1 MAARAGRVRT
11 LALRRATE
19 KMRAWE
25 QDMTNPFRH
34 DASRFGGLLRG
45 ALLACVLL
53 RAVWPGD
60 AAAQAYPN
68 RPITMIVPFAV
79 GGLTD
84 VPARVLA
91 GMLQDRIGQ
100 TIIVENKPG
109 GSGTLGGAFA
119 VRAAPDGY
127 TLFANSIADAQNLFF
142 IPVPY
147 NAIDDFAMI
156 GMIVEGPPLVLIAD
170 ATLPYKSLADLLAD
184 AKANPA
190 KISFGTSGPAT
201 SPAMALA
208 QLNALAKTAIA
219 GVPYAGSGEA
229 ARNVTPS
236 GVQGAFAFYAQAK
249 PLADGG
255 KVRALAIARP
265 QRIETWSEV
274 PTMQEL
280 GFPNFDYSGFVGLAA
295 PAKTPEPIIAFLNKA
310 LNDVVQSQEFR
321 SRMAALGMTV
331 PSDNTP
337 EHLADYM
344 RRETKRQGEL
354 AALTGI
360 AMTAPPK

>member
-1 MAARAGRVRT
+1 VNGRLGLHLV
-11 LALRRATE
+11 AL
-19 KMRAWE
+19 
-25 QDMTNPFRH
+25 
-34 DASRFGGLLRG
+34 G
-45 ALLACVLL
+45 ALIAGALFS
-53 RAVWPGD
+53 
-60 AAAQAYPN
+60 AQASAQNYPN
-68 RPITMIVPFAV
+68 RPITMIVPFAA

-84 VPARVLA
+84 VPARVLS

-119 VRAAPDGY
+119 ARAAPDGY
-127 TLFANSIADAQNLFF
+127 TLFANSIADAQNLWF

-147 NAIDDFAMI
+147 SAIDDFEMI
-156 GMIVEGPPLVLIAD
+156 GMIVDGPPLVLIVD
-170 ATLPYKSLADLLAD
+170 ATLPYQSLAELLAD
-184 AKANPA
+184 ARANPA

-208 QLNALAKTAIA
+208 QLNALGKTAIA

-229 ARNVTPS
+229 ARNVSPS

-265 QRIETWSEV
+265 ERIATWPEV

-280 GFPNFDYSGFVGLAA
+280 GFPNFDYGGFVGLAA
-295 PAKTPEPIIAFLNKA
+295 PAKTPAPIIAFLNKA
-310 LNDVVQSQEFR
+310 LNDVVQSPEFR
-321 SRMAALGMTV
+321 SRMEALGMTV
-331 PSDNTP
+331 PADNTP
-337 EHLADYM
+337 EHLADTM

-360 AMTAPPK
+360 KMETPK

>member
-1 MAARAGRVRT
+1 MI
-11 LALRRATE
+11 
-19 KMRAWE
+19 
-25 QDMTNPFRH
+25 NPFRL
-34 DASRFGGLLRG
+34 GLRLLG
-45 ALLACVLL
+45 ALALSAL
-53 RAVWPGD
+53 WPVQ
-60 AAAQAYPN
+60 APAQNYPT

-91 GMLQDRIGQ
+91 AMLQERIGQ
-100 TIIVENKPG
+100 NIVVENKPG
-109 GSGTLGGAFA
+109 GSGTLGGAYA

-127 TLFANSIADAQNLFF
+127 TLFANSIADAQNLYFL
-142 IPVPY
+142 PVPY

-156 GMIVEGPPLVLIAD
+156 GMIVEGPPLVLIVD
-170 ATLPYKSLADLLAD
+170 AALPYKSLAELLAD
-184 AKANPA
+184 AKANPN

-208 QLNALAKTAIA
+208 QLNALAKTEIV

-229 ARNVTPS
+229 ARNVSIS

-249 PLADGG
+249 PLSDSG
-255 KVRALAIARP
+255 KVRALAVARP
-265 QRIETWSEV
+265 QRITTWSEV

-280 GFPNFDYSGFVGLAA
+280 GFPNFDYRGFVGLAA
-295 PAKTPEPIIAFLNKA
+295 PAKTARPIIAYLNKQ

-321 SRMAALGMTV
+321 GRMEALGMTV
-331 PSDNTP
+331 PAENTP
-337 EHLADYM
+337 ERLADYM
-344 RRETKRQGEL
+344 RRETMRQGTL

-360 AMTAPPK
+360 KMTSPQH

>member
-1 MAARAGRVRT
+1 M
-11 LALRRATE
+11 
-19 KMRAWE
+19 
-25 QDMTNPFRH
+25 
-34 DASRFGGLLRG
+34 SLLRLSLPLLAALVVG
-45 ALLACVLL
+45 ALL
-53 RAVWPGD
+53 PTESP
-60 AAAQAYPN
+60 AQDYPN
-68 RPITMIVPFAV
+68 HPITMVVPFAA

-91 GMLQDRIGQ
+91 AMLQDRIGQ
-100 TIIVENKPG
+100 SIIVENKPG
-109 GSGTLGGAFA
+109 GSGTLGGAYA
-119 VRAAPDGY
+119 ARATPDGY
-127 TLFANSIADAQNLFF
+127 TLFANSIADTQNLYF

-156 GMIVEGPPLVLIAD
+156 GMIVEGPPLVLIID
-170 ATLPYKSLADLLAD
+170 AALPYKSLDELLAD
-184 AKANPA
+184 ARANPN

-208 QLNALAKTAIA
+208 QLNDLAKTQIA

-229 ARNVTPS
+229 ARNVSPS

-255 KVRALAIARP
+255 KVRALAIASP
-265 QRIETWSEV
+265 QRIATWSEV

-280 GFPNFDYSGFVGLAA
+280 GFPNFDYRGFVGLAA
-295 PAKTPEPIIAFLNKA
+295 PAKTAQPIIAYLNKQ

-321 SRMAALGMTV
+321 SRMEALGMSV
-331 PSDNTP
+331 PAENTP
-337 EHLADYM
+337 EHLTEYM
-344 RRETKRQGEL
+344 RRETTRQATL

-360 AMTAPPK
+360 KMTLPQH

>member
-1 MAARAGRVRT
+1 
-11 LALRRATE
+11 
-19 KMRAWE
+19 
-25 QDMTNPFRH
+25 MTNPSRRSL
-34 DASRFGGLLRG
+34 SRFALPLLG
-45 ALLACVLL
+45 ALLALL
-53 RAVWPGD
+53 LPTEVM
-60 AAAQAYPN
+60 AQTYPN
-68 RPITMIVPFAV
+68 HPITVIVPFAA

-84 VPARVLA
+84 VPARILA
-91 GMLQDRIGQ
+91 GMMQERIGQ

-109 GSGTLGGAFA
+109 GSGTLGGSYA

-127 TLFANSIADAQNLFF
+127 TLFANSIADVQNLYFL
-142 IPVPY
+142 PVPY

-156 GMIVEGPPLVLIAD
+156 GMIVEGPPLVLIVD
-170 ATLPYKSLADLLAD
+170 ATLPYKSVDELLAD
-184 AKANPA
+184 ARINPT

-208 QLNALAKTAIA
+208 QLNALGKTAIA

-229 ARNVTPS
+229 ARNVSPS

-249 PLADGG
+249 PLADSG

-265 QRIETWSEV
+265 QRIATWSEV

-280 GFPNFDYSGFVGLAA
+280 GFPDFDYSGFVGLAA
-295 PAKTPEPIIAFLNKA
+295 PAKTPEPVIAYLNKA
-310 LNDVVQSQEFR
+310 LNDVVQSEAFR

-331 PSDNTP
+331 PADNTP
-337 EHLADYM
+337 ERLTEYM
-344 RRETKRQGEL
+344 RRESKHQGEL

-360 AMTAPPK
+360 QMTAPPK